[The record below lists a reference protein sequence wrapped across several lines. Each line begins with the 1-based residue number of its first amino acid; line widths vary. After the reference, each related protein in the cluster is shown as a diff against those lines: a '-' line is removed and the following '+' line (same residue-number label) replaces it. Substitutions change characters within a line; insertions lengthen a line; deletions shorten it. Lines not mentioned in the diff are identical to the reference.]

1 MEGLRTDPGVHPRGF
16 DALGLGAERRD
27 PLPFHTDLDSPL
39 PFGDYHDEAPHEPT
53 YLPLALSVGAGFKF
67 GCGFMLAVA
76 VSMFGLFLAASV
88 IFFVAA
94 LAGVPVPGAT
104 P

>member
-1 MEGLRTDPGVHPRGF
+1 MLGRGFAPGPNDLPRGGTW
-16 DALGLGAERRD
+16 LGGR
-27 PLPFHTDLDSPL
+27 LPR
-39 PFGDYHDEAPHEPT
+39 APVNF
-53 YLPLALSVGAGFKF
+53 SVGDGFKF
-67 GCGFMLAVA
+67 GCGFMLAVGI
-76 VSMFGLFLAASV
+76 SLFGLFLAASV